1 MFAKN
6 DINGKIDFIKYFTEK
21 VNYKNIKY
29 LKGTY
34 FECFSLPFYFY
45 FKGYIN
51 LLETKKLINYT
62 LDKIQTKFNL
72 LDNILLK
79 FYIGIRINRLYI
91 KGLSSIFKFLF
102 IR

>member
-1 MFAKN
+1 MLLVF
-6 DINGKIDFIKYFTEK
+6 
-21 VNYKNIKY
+21 
-29 LKGTY
+29 KG
-34 FECFSLPFYFY
+34 FSLPFYFY

-91 KGLSSIFKFLF
+91 KGLSSIFKSGNFFF
-102 IR
+102 IFIYPFY